1 MKRFLAAL
9 ALAGVTVIGA
19 TGTAHAATDDCDQV
33 CVDALRSQVETLTD
47 DNKALQREVEW
58 RDSKLFLKDTEIAAL
73 ESKLAAT
80 SLSLS
85 YAFRAAQRL
94 QAEALRFEARFEFQ
108 RNLALTRRA
117 TIIELRIELRG
128 C

>member
-58 RDSKLFLKDTEIAAL
+58 RDSKLFLKDTEI
-73 ESKLAAT
+73 T

>member
-9 ALAGVTVIGA
+9 ALAGVTVIGT
-19 TGTAHAATDDCDQV
+19 TGTAHAAADDCDQT
-33 CVDALRSQVETLTD
+33 CVDALRAQVETLTD

-58 RDSKLFLKDTEIAAL
+58 RDSKLFLKDTEIAAV

-80 SLSLS
+80 TLSLQ
-85 YAFRAAQRL
+85 YAWDGLQRMTD
-94 QAEALRFEARFEFQ
+94 RFEFQ
-108 RNLALTRRA
+108 RDLALTRRA
-117 TIIELRIELRG
+117 TIIELRLELRG